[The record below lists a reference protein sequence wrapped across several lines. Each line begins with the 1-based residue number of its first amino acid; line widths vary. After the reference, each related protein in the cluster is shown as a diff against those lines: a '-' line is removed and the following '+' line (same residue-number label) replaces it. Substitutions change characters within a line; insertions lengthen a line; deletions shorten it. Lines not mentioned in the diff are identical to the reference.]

1 VAGSPIVPIH
11 ESAVVGAREKDVGV
25 SGVGRDGV
33 PVKAGQVIGTVG
45 HTGDTTVNHLH
56 FEVHPK
62 GGSAVNSY
70 PLLKAI
76 DACGVTDPLP
86 PV

>member
-1 VAGSPIVPIH
+1 
-11 ESAVVGAREKDVGV
+11 
-25 SGVGRDGV
+25 
-33 PVKAGQVIGTVG
+33 
-45 HTGDTTVNHLH
+45 VNHLH

-62 GGSAVNSY
+62 GGSAINAY

-76 DACGVTDPLP
+76 DACSVTTPLP